1 MTNTHF
7 FATAAKGTE
16 SLVAQE
22 LTATGARNI
31 RTTVGGVHFEGG
43 LETLYRANL
52 WLRTANRVLMPIAEF
67 ACPTPQAL
75 YENVRRVRWR
85 DWMTV
90 DTTFAVDCNCR
101 DSQISHSHYAA
112 LKIKD
117 AIVDKFRDEIGRR
130 PNVDRRQ
137 PMLPVNAHIVKDRCV
152 LSLDASGDRLHRRG
166 YRRQATDAPLRETLA
181 AAIVGLVDWDNE
193 GMFIDPMCGSGTIAI
208 EATLKAM
215 HHAPGLLRCGYDGSG
230 QVGFGFQRWQ
240 NFDKKLWARLTDEA
254 RHRIREKIP
263 GRLLGYDIS
272 RPAIHIA
279 SENAKLAG
287 LERHL
292 RFMRGDALKLSPR
305 GNRGV
310 IVCNLPYGERTGEV
324 EELKSLYTGFG
335 NVLKQRCAGY
345 TAYLFTGNLKLAK
358 WIGLRTSKRFTLYNG
373 PIECRLLKYELF

>member
-1 MTNTHF
+1 MTNTRF

-16 SLVAQE
+16 SLVEKE
-22 LTATGARNI
+22 LAAIGARHI
-31 RTTVGGVHFEGG
+31 RPTVGGVHFEGG

-52 WLRTANRVLMPIAEF
+52 WLRTANRMLMPIAEF

-75 YENVRRVRWR
+75 YENVRNVRWR

-117 AIVDKFRDEIGRR
+117 AIVDQFRDAIGRR

-137 PMLPVNAHIVKDRCV
+137 PMLRVNAHIVKDRCV

-166 YRRQATDAPLRETLA
+166 YRRQASDAPLRETLA
-181 AAIVGLVDWDNE
+181 AAIVGLVDWDSE
-193 GMFIDPMCGSGTIAI
+193 GMFIDPMCGSGTIVI

-215 HHAPGLLRCGYDGSG
+215 NYAPGLLRCGTHVSERD
-230 QVGFGFQRWQ
+230 GFGFQRWR
-240 NFDKKLWARLTDEA
+240 NFDRKLWTRLTDEA
-254 RHRIREKIP
+254 RDGIREKIP

-279 SENAKLAG
+279 SENSKLAG
-287 LERHL
+287 LERHV

-324 EELKSLYTGFG
+324 EALRSLYSGFG
-335 NVLKQRCAGY
+335 NVLKQRCSGY

-358 WIGLRTSKRFTLYNG
+358 WIGLRTAKRFTLYNG

>member
-1 MTNTHF
+1 MANMRF

-16 SLVAQE
+16 SLVSQE
-22 LTATGARNI
+22 LAAIGAQNI
-31 RTTVGGVHFEGG
+31 RSIVGGVHFDGG

-52 WLRTANRVLMPIAEF
+52 SLRTANRVLMPIAEF
-67 ACPTPQAL
+67 PCPTPEAL
-75 YENVRRVRWR
+75 YENARNVRWR

-117 AIVDKFRDEIGRR
+117 AIVDQFRDRIGRR
-130 PNVDRRQ
+130 PNVDRRRPALQ
-137 PMLPVNAHIVKDRCV
+137 INAHIAKDRCV
-152 LSLDASGDRLHRRG
+152 LNLDASGDRLHRRG

-181 AAIVGLVDWDNE
+181 AAIVGLVAWDNE
-193 GMFIDPMCGSGTIAI
+193 GMFIDPMCGSGTIVI

-215 HHAPGLLRCGYDGSG
+215 NYAPGLLRCTDGDSG
-230 QVGFGFQRWQ
+230 QVGFGFQRWR
-240 NFDKKLWARLTDEA
+240 NFDRKLWARLTDEA
-254 RHRIREKIP
+254 RAGIREKIP

-272 RPAIHIA
+272 RPAIQIA

-287 LERHL
+287 LERYL

-324 EELKSLYTGFG
+324 EELKSLYSGFG
-335 NVLKQRCAGY
+335 DVLKQRCAGY

-358 WIGLRTSKRFTLYNG
+358 SIGLRTAKRFTLYNG

>member
-1 MTNTHF
+1 MRF

-16 SLVAQE
+16 PLVTKELAAIGAQ
-22 LTATGARNI
+22 NI
-31 RTTVGGVHFEGG
+31 RSTPGGVHFEGG

-52 WLRTANRVLMPIAEF
+52 WLRTANRVLMSIAEF
-67 ACPTPQAL
+67 PCPTPEAL
-75 YENVRRVRWR
+75 YENVRNVRWR

-117 AIVDKFRDEIGRR
+117 AIVDGFRESIGRR
-130 PNVDRRQ
+130 PNVDRRRPALQ
-137 PMLPVNAHIVKDRCV
+137 INAHIVKDRCV
-152 LSLDASGDRLHRRG
+152 LSLDTSGDRLHRRG
-166 YRRQATDAPLRETLA
+166 YRRQSADAPLRETLA
-181 AAIVGLVDWDNE
+181 AAIVGLVAWDNE
-193 GMFIDPMCGSGTIAI
+193 GMFIDPMCGSGTIVI
-208 EATLKAM
+208 EATLKAINY
-215 HHAPGLLRCGYDGSG
+215 APGLLRCRDGSSG
-230 QVGFGFQRWQ
+230 QVGFGFQRWR
-240 NFDKKLWARLTDEA
+240 NFDRKLWERLTDEA
-254 RHRIREKIP
+254 RDAIREKIP
-263 GRLLGYDIS
+263 GRILGYDIS
-272 RPAIHIA
+272 RPAIRIA

-287 LERHL
+287 VERHL

-324 EELKSLYTGFG
+324 EELQSLYSGFG
-335 NVLKQRCAGY
+335 DVLKQRCAGY

-358 WIGLRTSKRFTLYNG
+358 WIGLRTAKRFTLYNG

>member
-1 MTNTHF
+1 MANMRF

-16 SLVAQE
+16 SLITKE
-22 LTATGARNI
+22 LAAIGARNI
-31 RTTVGGVHFEGG
+31 RSVGGGVHFEGG

-67 ACPTPQAL
+67 ACPTPEAL
-75 YENVRRVRWR
+75 YENARNVRWR

-101 DSQISHSHYAA
+101 DSQITHSHYAA

-117 AIVDKFRDEIGRR
+117 AIVDGFRENTGRR
-130 PNVDRRQ
+130 PNVDRRR
-137 PMLPVNAHIVKDRCV
+137 PMLQINAYIAKDRCV
-152 LSLDASGDRLHRRG
+152 LSLDASGDRLHLRG
-166 YRRQATDAPLRETLA
+166 YRQQATDAPLRETLA
-181 AAIVGLVDWDNE
+181 AAIVGLVEWDNE
-193 GMFIDPMCGSGTIAI
+193 GMFIDPMCGSGTIVI
-208 EATLKAM
+208 EAALKAM
-215 HHAPGLLRCGYDGSG
+215 NYAPGLLRCGNGSSG
-230 QVGFGFQRWQ
+230 QVGFGFQRWR
-240 NFDKKLWARLTDEA
+240 NFDRKLWSRLTDEA
-254 RHRIREKIP
+254 QAEIREKIP

-272 RPAIHIA
+272 RPAIRIA

-305 GNRGV
+305 GHRGV

-324 EELKSLYTGFG
+324 EELQPLYKGFG
-335 NVLKQRCAGY
+335 DVLKQRCAGY

-358 WIGLRTSKRFTLYNG
+358 WIGLRTAKRFTLYNG